1 MGSPEAVE
9 AGLQGLFGFRFNDCS
24 EANGEIAMQPNR
36 KYNFFN
42 NDDLSSPYEDSY
54 ALGDEEEKP
63 TVLILVAKNIILLGS
78 VAIMLSLIVAIVA
91 YIF

>member
-1 MGSPEAVE
+1 
-9 AGLQGLFGFRFNDCS
+9 
-24 EANGEIAMQPNR
+24 MQPNR
-36 KYNFFN
+36 KYNFSN
-42 NDDLSSPYEDSY
+42 NDDLRSLQEDSF

-78 VAIMLSLIVAIVA
+78 VAIMLSLIVAIAA